1 MFDDFKE
8 ECMRLK
14 GVIENKRARNK
25 PPVICQVQVVDSTG
39 DEQFVRGKV
48 EEYLPDLEKF
58 IVNLNGF
65 RYYSGRL
72 AMQFEMFETGV
83 QTEKRRQTAFQLQ
96 QETFQRVNFE
106 RMLFEEIMR
115 MYPDIR

>member
-1 MFDDFKE
+1 
-8 ECMRLK
+8 
-14 GVIENKRARNK
+14 
-25 PPVICQVQVVDSTG
+25 
-39 DEQFVRGKV
+39 
-48 EEYLPDLEKF
+48 
-58 IVNLNGF
+58 
-65 RYYSGRL
+65 
-72 AMQFEMFETGV
+72 MQFEMFETGV